1 MKYFSDYYSCP
12 FCGAS
17 LDPGEVCDCQEST
30 DSRENRTEAP
40 QHSKEEKDEKERST
54 NSTQHRPNICY
65 RPRVCVGA

>member
-30 DSRENRTEAP
+30 DSRENLIKIP
-40 QHSKEEKDEKERST
+40 KSEEENDEKERSE
-54 NSTQHRPNICY
+54 NSTKHHPNICY
-65 RPRVCVGA
+65 RPRACVGA